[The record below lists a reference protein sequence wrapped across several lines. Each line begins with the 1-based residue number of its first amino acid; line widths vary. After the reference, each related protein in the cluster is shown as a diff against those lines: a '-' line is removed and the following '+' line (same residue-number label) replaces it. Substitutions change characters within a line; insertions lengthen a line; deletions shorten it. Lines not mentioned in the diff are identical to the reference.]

1 MKFSKTLIF
10 SALMCGLSYNQA
22 TAQTAPSFGAASSF
36 AVLAA
41 TTITNTGNT
50 VITGDIG
57 VSPGTSITGFGPG
70 VINSGSRY
78 SAVAS
83 LAGPAK
89 IDALAAYTSLITT
102 SQLPGAI
109 NLTGA
114 ELGQTAGAITLTPG
128 VYNFSSSAG
137 ITGRLTLD
145 DQGDPN
151 ALFVFTMGSTLTT
164 ASYSEV
170 VMSSGGKGVNVFWL
184 CGSSATIGTY
194 TKMLGN
200 IMAVASITMTTGAT
214 NTGRLIALNAAV
226 TLDNNTAF
234 ALSSAPT
241 DSDGDLVP
249 DTMDDFP
256 NDKDLAFNNFS
267 SPGSGSTTAFED
279 NWPLIGDFD
288 LNDLV
293 MVSKYNIITNANNKV
308 VKVIGNFTLKV
319 AKSGYDNGFG
329 VEFPIARN
337 LVDSISG
344 GTLEAGQTKAVV
356 ILFTDSKAE
365 LATVAVGSPKTYT
378 VSLRIANG
386 PDYSQFGTDYNPF
399 IFNYKGSSRREV
411 HLIGKTPTTLAD
423 LNVFG
428 TYYDNSNVAAGR
440 YYESNTGLPWAISI
454 PTATFE
460 EPDEFVD
467 VASIY
472 LHFIDWAQ
480 SGGTLFKDWYSNL
493 APGYRK

>member
-1 MKFSKTLIF
+1 MKFSKIF
-10 SALMCGLSYNQA
+10 TFSVAFCGLLYNQA
-22 TAQTAPSFGAASSF
+22 IAQTAPSFGAAGSF

-57 VSPGTSITGFGPG
+57 VSPGTAITGFPPG
-70 VINSGSRY
+70 VYTGSRY

-83 LAGPAK
+83 NAGPAQAA
-89 IDALAAYTSLITT
+89 ALLAYNSLIAT
-102 SQLPGAI
+102 SNLPGAT

-114 ELGQTAGAITLTPG
+114 ELGQTAGATTLTPG
-128 VYNFSSSAG
+128 IYNFSSSAG
-137 ITGRLTLD
+137 ITGTLTLN
-145 DQGDPN
+145 DQGNPN
-151 ALFVFTMGSTLTT
+151 ALFIFKMGSTLTT

-200 IMAVASITMTTGAT
+200 VMAVASITMTTGAT

-234 ALSSAPT
+234 ALSAAPT

-249 DTMDDFP
+249 DNLDDYP
-256 NDKDLAFNNFS
+256 NDNTLAFNNFS
-267 SPGSGSTTAFED
+267 SPSFGSTTAFED
-279 NWPLIGDFD
+279 NWPLLGDFD
-288 LNDLV
+288 MNDLV
-293 MVSKYNIITNANNKV
+293 MVSKYNIITNAQNKV
-308 VKVIGNFTLKV
+308 VKVIGNFTLV
-319 AKSGYDNGFG
+319 TAKSGYDNGFG

-344 GTLEAGQTKAVV
+344 GTLEAGQAKAVV

-365 LATVAVGSPKTYT
+365 LASVPSGSPKTYT

-386 PDYSQFGTDYNPF
+386 PDYSLFGTDYNPF
-399 IFNYKGSSRREV
+399 LLNYVGASRREV
-411 HLIGKTPTTLAD
+411 HLIGKPPTTLAD
-423 LNVFG
+423 LSVFG

-440 YYESNTGLPWAISI
+440 YYVSTTGLPWAINI

-460 EPDEFVD
+460 HPNEFVD

-472 LHFIDWAQ
+472 LRFIDWAQ
-480 SGGTLFKDWYSNL
+480 SGGTLYQDWYSNL
-493 APGYRK
+493 GPGYRN